1 MNHRATLFLLAYQLV
16 LIHVVNAWTSTSTFS
31 YLKTTHSKQHKHH
44 KQTSTSS
51 YLPSSSSSSEDYS
64 VVLGLPPLGIV
75 FEDISSGYPPKGVE
89 VVALTTGGKGANCG
103 KIEIGDQLKTC
114 SAIKFFPGSSKY
126 ELITLDCTKLDFDTV
141 VSAITSNDEKFGCES
156 VEMTFIRPQAP
167 L

>member
-16 LIHVVNAWTSTSTFS
+16 SIHVVNAWTSTSTFS
-31 YLKTTHSKQHKHH
+31 YLKTTHSKQH

-103 KIEIGDQLKTC
+103 KIEIGDQLKVCYIQFSIHTVFH
-114 SAIKFFPGSSKY
+114 SIILMINYRSLMKIFNEFFS
-126 ELITLDCTKLDFDTV
+126 I
-141 VSAITSNDEKFGCES
+141 
-156 VEMTFIRPQAP
+156 
-167 L
+167 